1 MPPAIE
7 LVPNQAT
14 LAKPLFPTEEAY
26 NEFRESFMEEAIP
39 ELDRLL
45 EARRKSEQ
53 EARQR
58 LLK

>member
-1 MPPAIE
+1 MPPVIE
-7 LVPNQAT
+7 LVPNEAEV
-14 LAKPLFPTEEAY
+14 AKPLFSSDEAY
-26 NEFRESFMEEAIP
+26 NEFRESFMDEVIP

-58 LLK
+58 LLR